1 MSEYFVQKSIIIE
14 KNKSKILDE
23 SKNMSIS
30 KIKKNISDQ

>member
-1 MSEYFVQKSIIIE
+1 MSEYFVQKSIVIE

-23 SKNMSIS
+23 NKIISIS